1 MAWRRPLL
9 GLLAGAVAPAAFAP
23 LGWYLLLPLSLAL
36 LFWLSWPL
44 SSVRRA
50 ALLGW
55 GYGLGYFGVGISW
68 ISVAIVDMGQ
78 TPWPLAA
85 LLTLLFVA
93 YLALFPAL
101 ALALFIALRGYLAL
115 QQAPMR
121 ALLLLLPLLWTATEW
136 LRGELFTGFPWLNPG
151 YIVTDSVL
159 AGWAPLL
166 GSYGVGGG
174 VVLLA
179 ALLALLLLRTTVKTA
194 MLVALMVGGIYLSA
208 ALLQQQQWTEPVGE
222 RISVALIQGNVSR
235 QSRWQGHS
243 LSQRL
248 ARYRELTEPYFG
260 QAALIIW
267 PENAIPTYYR
277 HLEADFFTPLA
288 KRASASGSTIISGGI
303 RYRHD
308 GEGYHTSLTVVGRPE
323 QSYHKRHLVPFGEYL
338 PLESWLRG
346 AINFFNM
353 PMSNFS
359 PGPEQQS
366 PLQVG
371 EWRLAAT
378 VCYEDLFAAE
388 MRPLVKEATLL
399 VNGSNNG
406 WYGDSLAPHQHLQ
419 IARMRSLEFQRPTLR
434 ATTSGISAL
443 IERDGKVLA
452 RSQQFVAATLS
463 GSVQPMTGLTPY
475 LRWGEWPLVG
485 WAVVVAIGLGLSAGG
500 SSRREEGSA
509 SLPP

>member
-166 GSYGVGGG
+166 
-174 VVLLA
+174 
-179 ALLALLLLRTTVKTA
+179 
-194 MLVALMVGGIYLSA
+194 
-208 ALLQQQQWTEPVGE
+208 
-222 RISVALIQGNVSR
+222 
-235 QSRWQGHS
+235 
-243 LSQRL
+243 
-248 ARYRELTEPYFG
+248 
-260 QAALIIW
+260 
-267 PENAIPTYYR
+267 
-277 HLEADFFTPLA
+277 
-288 KRASASGSTIISGGI
+288 
-303 RYRHD
+303 
-308 GEGYHTSLTVVGRPE
+308 
-323 QSYHKRHLVPFGEYL
+323 
-338 PLESWLRG
+338 
-346 AINFFNM
+346 
-353 PMSNFS
+353 
-359 PGPEQQS
+359 
-366 PLQVG
+366 
-371 EWRLAAT
+371 
-378 VCYEDLFAAE
+378 
-388 MRPLVKEATLL
+388 
-399 VNGSNNG
+399 
-406 WYGDSLAPHQHLQ
+406 
-419 IARMRSLEFQRPTLR
+419 
-434 ATTSGISAL
+434 
-443 IERDGKVLA
+443 
-452 RSQQFVAATLS
+452 
-463 GSVQPMTGLTPY
+463 
-475 LRWGEWPLVG
+475 
-485 WAVVVAIGLGLSAGG
+485 AVMAWAGG
-500 SSRREEGSA
+500 WCYWRRS
-509 SLPP
+509 